1 MFRHQPN
8 FSLLWQDSYNYW
20 IGAAGKLEV
29 GKLSVPTGNLGST
42 YFIYQTSPGLNTIH
56 HLRLVSNDQIE
67 LREGA
72 TIGELNGES
81 RVSIFTLDPGAFC
94 STFDNTDMPGMKY
107 HTYDHLGNL
116 RVTYRRAGASL
127 PVDATYEYSPYG
139 RVVQTFRAN
148 THKDRYLSTG
158 HEREE
163 ATNYDY
169 RLARLYDAELGR
181 FLGVDVMAGKYPSL
195 SPYSYVA
202 NNPLIFIDPD
212 GRIIVPVHGT
222 WSNPK
227 TWNDL
232 SGIKNAANNL
242 FGDNTLGTSFGWSGA
257 NYALSRSEAALELI
271 SHLRS
276 EMGKETFNG
285 QISLVGHSHGG
296 NVSIEALNMM
306 VGMKEFDNVKLN
318 LLSINTPVRDDY
330 QLSDKAK
337 GRVNHVN
344 VFDPKDPVQTKGG
357 NDVIVLPNQ
366 PSSRRGTGEFGVAD
380 REFKN
385 ARNIKVDNPQGLLKV
400 SPMPFGAPSKI
411 GSGDFHNSHNRVE
424 DWLGKTEIK

>member
-1 MFRHQPN
+1 
-8 FSLLWQDSYNYW
+8 
-20 IGAAGKLEV
+20 V
-29 GKLSVPTGNLGST
+29 GRLRIPTNSPGST
-42 YFIYQTSPGLNTIH
+42 YFIYQTDPDLNKKH
-56 HLRLVSNDQIE
+56 HLRLVSNDYIE

-72 TIGELNGES
+72 TIGGLEAES
-81 RVSIFTLDPGAFC
+81 RVSIFTLDPGSFC

-107 HTYDHLGNL
+107 HTYDHLDNL
-116 RVTYRRAGASL
+116 RVTYRRVGASL

-158 HEREE
+158 HERE
-163 ATNYDY
+163 ASTNYDY

-181 FLGVDVMAGKYPSL
+181 FLGVDMMAGKYPNL
-195 SPYSYVA
+195 STYSYVA
-202 NNPLIFIDPD
+202 GNPLSFIDPD

-222 WSNPK
+222 WSDRG
-227 TWNDL
+227 TWKDLNGIQQASSSLFNDNRIG
-232 SGIKNAANNL
+232 SL
-242 FGDNTLGTSFGWSGA
+242 FPWSGG
-257 NYALSRSEAALELI
+257 NYAQSRSEAALQLI
-271 SHLRS
+271 DHLKL
-276 EMGKETFNG
+276 EMNKESFNG
-285 QISLVGHSHGG
+285 QITLVGHSHGG
-296 NVSIEALNMM
+296 NISIEALNMM

-366 PSSRRGTGEFGVAD
+366 PSSRKGTGEFGVAG

-400 SPMPFGAPSKI
+400 SPMPLGAPSRI
-411 GSGDFHNSHNRVE
+411 GSGDFHNSHNRVD
-424 DWLGKTEIK
+424 DWLDKTRKQ